1 MKVLK
6 EMPARKGGPGGGGRA
21 PKYDYDQF
29 LNGKILELEE
39 GVDFSAD
46 GKNPKQAFLSNVR
59 TAAEQRGLKLETRV
73 TEKTVVL
80 RSLPLT
86 DEDRA
91 AREKR
96 AENRAANAAA
106 KAANGNG
113 ATAE

>member
-1 MKVLK
+1 MQVLK
-6 EMPARKGGPGGGGRA
+6 EMPARKGGLGGGGRA
-21 PKYDYDQF
+21 PKYDYDKF
-29 LNGKILELEE
+29 LNGKILKLVE
-39 GVDFSAD
+39 GEDFTSE

-59 TAAEQRGLKLETRV
+59 MAAEQRGLKLTTRIEDDGV
-73 TEKTVVL
+73 IL
-80 RSLPLT
+80 QSAPLT

-96 AENRAANAAA
+96 AERREANKAA